1 MTWSYLKLFSRRKLN
16 WFLFGG
22 LIFFQIVETGGSSIE
37 GNIGLIFMY
46 LRKIEIFTLLF
57 TPVFCF
63 WNYSA
68 YQVCSEVKCLVR
80 MGSPFSY
87 TVWYLRLSLL
97 NSLMYVFFSNFIC
110 ITVNLI
116 KLGGIS
122 GISNVLILSL
132 LQFIYYVNCALVYFL
147 VVTNLHDKQP
157 LGFLAVVF
165 YGALDLMGYQLSF
178 LYIPW
183 FYISVSY
190 VVGFPEYLSNQTL
203 FLKSFAVLLGT
214 CLALYG
220 LCAILIEKKDFME
233 WGKSRG

>member
-1 MTWSYLKLFSRRKLN
+1 MIWSYLKLFSRKKLN
-16 WFLFGG
+16 WLLFAG
-22 LIFFQIVETGGSSIE
+22 LIFFQIVEIGGNSI
-37 GNIGLIFMY
+37 GVNIGEVLMIARSVNVFA
-46 LRKIEIFTLLF
+46 LF
-57 TPVFCF
+57 LTPMFCF

-68 YQVCSEVKCLVR
+68 YQVCSEVKFLVR

-87 TVWYLRLSLL
+87 TVWYLKLSLL
-97 NSLMYVFFSNFIC
+97 NSFMYVFFSNFIC
-110 ITVNLI
+110 ITANLL
-116 KLGGIS
+116 KLGDIS
-122 GISNVLILSL
+122 GISNVLILVL

-165 YGALDLMGYQLSF
+165 YGVWDFIGNQFSF

-190 VVGFPEYLSNQTL
+190 VVGFPEYLNNQLL